1 MTIASA
7 ISMIPRFLPSFRSP
21 DILIKGKIN
30 HAVNGGFTLA
40 YTYSFNDNSVKTS
53 CFTKRYGFSSFRATP
68 PNVSPEAEGRI
79 NAFYPLRVLPF
90 WFIPRILP

>member
-7 ISMIPRFLPSFRSP
+7 ISMIPRFIPCNSHQIF
-21 DILIKGKIN
+21 LIKGKN

-40 YTYSFNDNSVKTS
+40 YTYSFNDNSVKAS

-90 WFIPRILP
+90 CFIPRILP

>member
-1 MTIASA
+1 
-7 ISMIPRFLPSFRSP
+7 MIPRFIPCNSSAP
-21 DILIKGKIN
+21 DIFNKRKIN
-30 HAVNGGFTLA
+30 HAVNGFTLA
-40 YTYSFNDNSVKTS
+40 YTYSFNDIKAS

-90 WFIPRILP
+90 WFYPQEYRD

>member
-1 MTIASA
+1 
-7 ISMIPRFLPSFRSP
+7 MIPRFIPSIHHLHQIF
-21 DILIKGKIN
+21 LIKGKIML
-30 HAVNGGFTLA
+30 NGGFTLA

-79 NAFYPLRVLPF
+79 SIFILRVLLPF
-90 WFIPRILP
+90 WFIPRILRD